1 MSIKR
6 RVKINIFQKHFSE
19 KNKGGGQLSGAEKIL
34 RASVTVL
41 EHPKLHRTENQSV
54 TSWSRHWQRQWR
66 WWLCACVTCTR
77 LDTAGGC
84 GRGCGG
90 AAAAALTHICR
101 ERTMRLLV
109 YSRHACTFDIF
120 PPPAPESDV
129 ARALAERPQGA

>member
-1 MSIKR
+1 MSIKEKG
-6 RVKINIFQKHFSE
+6 KINIFQKHFSE
-19 KNKGGGQLSGAEKIL
+19 KNKGGGQLSGAEKFL

-41 EHPKLHRTENQSV
+41 EHSKLHRTENQSV

-66 WWLCACVTCTR
+66 WWLCACVACACTR
-77 LDTAGGC
+77 LITTGGC

-120 PPPAPESDV
+120 PPPAPQPW
-129 ARALAERPQGA
+129 PQRWRRWEHR